1 MLKLDGYGWYWKIP
15 ISLAFST
22 IFRCFL
28 VALPTCPFI
37 DILIFVILKVFS
49 WYILVHIWAK
59 FHIFLI
65 CSSPVLKFQ
74 MFSYQQR
81 YNFRLLL
88 SGVFLCNPLKCGQIC
103 LKFWPVMQCN
113 IMHQAYDGFY
123 FTLKKHLK
131 LSQKN
136 DFLTHF
142 ERFLVYAFLRPMI
155 YIPVFCQI

>member
-22 IFRCFL
+22 IFRCFFGCPPH
-28 VALPTCPFI
+28 LPIHWHPHFC
-37 DILIFVILKVFS
+37 
-49 WYILVHIWAK
+49 YIKGIQLVHIWAK